1 MGSLQCAL
9 VLLVKRSSWGPDGV
23 ENGGLSSL
31 APQNLPWQQV
41 CWEEMRMASSPFS
54 TSLSRPELKPKP
66 SSACAPKLSSVPLSP
81 LDSSSHSVHLPLVLV
96 LLRVQWLPCL
106 PFYPRLQVCLCLMVS
121 ALCILL
127 SSRLKAR
134 HLVNL
139 SQQLPRGKVYC
150 ERV

>member
-23 ENGGLSSL
+23 ENRGLSSL

-66 SSACAPKLSSVPLSP
+66 SSACAPKLSSVPSSP
-81 LDSSSHSVHLPLVLV
+81 LDSSSHSLHLPLVPV
-96 LLRVQWLPCL
+96 LLRVQWLPCP
-106 PFYPRLQVCLCLMVS
+106 PFYPRLQVLSVPDGICLVYFTLFQTQGQAPGQPHSTAATWKS
-121 ALCILL
+121 AL
-127 SSRLKAR
+127 
-134 HLVNL
+134 
-139 SQQLPRGKVYC
+139 
-150 ERV
+150 